1 MSEKGGKQIFGSA
14 DWIERLSQPTR
25 ITQLSPIAQRFIFS
39 LRLIAVHRKAGRDPV
54 GELTTRLGSVSVA
67 IKTLQLV
74 EICAQ
79 AWSDPVQVRRCC
91 CQMTSHD
98 ELTLSTALDSA
109 RSSDRGAFDQNLSDL
124 LSREVRDAIWI
135 AASELVIAEFS

>member
-1 MSEKGGKQIFGSA
+1 MSEKSGKQIAGSA
-14 DWIERLSQPTR
+14 DWIERLGLPTK

-79 AWSDPVQVRRCC
+79 AWPDPIQVRRCC

-98 ELTLSTALDSA
+98 ELTLSMALDAA
-109 RSSDRGAFDQNLSDL
+109 RNGDRGAFDQQLSDL
-124 LSREVRDAIWI
+124 LPREVRDAVWV
-135 AASELVIAEFS
+135 ATSELVIAEFS